1 MQMETGAVNVEIKQT
16 RHLQIFS
23 LTLSQLSCQLM
34 QMETGAVN
42 VEIKQTRHLQIFSLT
57 LSQLSY
63 PC

>member
-1 MQMETGAVNVEIKQT
+1 
-16 RHLQIFS
+16 
-23 LTLSQLSCQLM
+23 M